1 MALIEVK
8 KKDQQGEIFSTEGP
22 WCGGTG
28 EVLSLPTGTWR
39 TEHPILEEKKCTNC
53 GLCYLYCPPQCI
65 HAEEDF
71 FSIDLKFCKGC
82 GICARECPVDAI
94 TMAVEGVNSDG
105 SS

>member
-1 MALIEVK
+1 MALMEVK
-8 KKDQQGEIFSTEGP
+8 KKPGAGPVFTTEGP
-22 WCGGTG
+22 WSDGSG
-28 EVLSLPTGTWR
+28 ETLCLPTGTWR
-39 TEHPILEEKKCTNC
+39 TERPILEEKKCTYC

-94 TMAVEGVNSDG
+94 TMVLEGEVEDG
-105 SS
+105 RR